1 MFVSFNPWY
10 YCNFR
15 CDFCYLTKEQLSDK
29 KLLELNIFEKKLIEI
44 QSYKKIDHIDFYG
57 GEVALL
63 PKNYFFEFKDICK
76 KINPEINLNIITNL
90 SILNEITTD
99 NDCYTSVSYDFDCRE
114 KDEIVWKNM
123 TLMTKPFSIL
133 MLAGEKLIEKN
144 VDEMIMTLN
153 LLSKLESVEIKPYSS
168 NQSNQQKVTYSNFEE
183 FIKKWIKSNIEKKF
197 DFVNEDNIKDS
208 LNKTR
213 TSFSDDHVYITPSG
227 KFAVLEF
234 DLNDNEFFLEYDN
247 IEKYF
252 EWSKIEKEKVSKNKF
267 CSTCKYFGNCL
278 SEHLRDVKSLENS
291 CNGFKYLIEWYE
303 NEK

>member
-1 MFVSFNPWY
+1 MNISFNPWY

-29 KLLELNIFEKKLIEI
+29 KLLDLKIFEKKLIEI
-44 QSYKKIDHIDFYG
+44 QSYKKISHIDFYG
-57 GEVALL
+57 GEIALL

-76 KINPEINLNIITNL
+76 KINSEINLNIITNL

-114 KDEIVWKNM
+114 KNEIVWKNM
-123 TLMTKPFSIL
+123 TLMTKHFSIL

-168 NQSNQQKVTYSNFEE
+168 NQSNQQKVTYSDFEE
-183 FIKKWIKSNIEKKF
+183 FIKKWIKSSIEKKF
-197 DFVNEDNIKDS
+197 DFVNEINIYES
-208 LNKTR
+208 LNKKR

-278 SEHLRDVKSLENS
+278 SEHLRDVKSLKNS

-303 NEK
+303 NER